1 MSLSIYIHSW
11 NTSLYKGRELSFQDF
26 QKKDG
31 VGSDFSHKREVF
43 VKKGGCF
50 KKGGFTYFHSN

>member
-1 MSLSIYIHSW
+1 MSLSIYIDSW

-31 VGSDFSHKREVF
+31 VGSDFSHKKGGVR
-43 VKKGGCF
+43 KKGVLF
-50 KKGGFTYFHSN
+50 